1 MDLEREL
8 ERELNPQQ
16 LEAVKHTEGPLIVFA
31 GAGSGKTKVLTYRI
45 AHLLKL
51 GVSPFQIM
59 AVTFTNRAAT
69 EMRERVQQLV
79 GDGQA
84 NDVWVR
90 TFHSM
95 AVRILRREERY
106 LPYDRNF
113 IIYDSADQITVMKQ
127 CN

>member
-79 GDGQA
+79 GMARLMMFGSGPFTRWLYAFLDERNA
-84 NDVWVR
+84 
-90 TFHSM
+90 TFLM
-95 AVRILRREERY
+95 TAIL
-106 LPYDRNF
+106 
-113 IIYDSADQITVMKQ
+113 
-127 CN
+127 